1 MNAENHESQS
11 NIANYYESFLL
22 EVNTLKMKRRKA
34 LVLNAVI
41 AAHQEDALGVDR
53 IRALDPVQGLIP
65 ILIQVT
71 KEDPNQ
77 TLKNPSLGKTTKT

>member
-1 MNAENHESQS
+1 
-11 NIANYYESFLL
+11 
-22 EVNTLKMKRRKA
+22 MKRRKA

-41 AAHQEDALGVDR
+41 AAHQEDDLGVDR

-77 TLKNPSLGKTTKT
+77 TLKNQSLGKTTKT